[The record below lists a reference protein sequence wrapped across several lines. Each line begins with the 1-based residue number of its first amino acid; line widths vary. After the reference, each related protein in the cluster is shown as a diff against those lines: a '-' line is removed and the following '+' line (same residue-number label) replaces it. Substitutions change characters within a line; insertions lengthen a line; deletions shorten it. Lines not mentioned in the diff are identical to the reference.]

1 MMLSCG
7 SGICSKKLA
16 PRICQDTQI
25 GFGQSL
31 FHPNG
36 RIVASGS
43 NDHRTVRLW
52 DVRDGTCQKVLQGH
66 TDRVGSVQF
75 SPVDVSLPSGAGS
88 ILVSGSQDET
98 IKLWNP
104 TTGDCLKT
112 LRVDRLY
119 EGMNIQGATGLT
131 AAQRDTLKTLGAVEY

>member
-1 MMLSCG
+1 
-7 SGICSKKLA
+7 LA
-16 PRICQDTQI
+16 TLHDHTNGVRSVA
-25 GFGQSL
+25 FS
-31 FHPNG
+31 PNG
-36 RIVASGS
+36 RILASGS
-43 NDHRTVRLW
+43 DDQTIRLW

-66 TDRVGSVQF
+66 TDRVCSVQF
-75 SPVDVSLPSGAGS
+75 SPVDVSLPSSANPL
-88 ILVSGSQDET
+88 LVSGSQDET

-131 AAQRDTLKTLGAVEY
+131 VAQKATLKTLGAIEH